1 MDKINIR
8 QPDDWHVHLR
18 EGAML
23 EAVLPYTARQFG
35 RAIVMPNLSNPVTTT
50 ELAKKYKTDI
60 LRALPD
66 EKYCEGFIPLMT
78 CYLTDETSVTDL
90 SQGFSEGIF
99 TAAKLYPANATTN
112 SKYGVSDVNNLD
124 AVFAKMEQLGM
135 PLLVHGEV
143 TDPYV
148 DIFDREAVFI
158 ERVLKS
164 LVSRFPNLKIVL
176 EHITTRESV
185 EFVRSHQKQ
194 LAATITAHHL
204 LLNRN
209 DIFQDG
215 IRPHRYCLPIA
226 KREVH
231 RLALREA
238 ATSGDRCF
246 FLGTD
251 TAPHSLGDKQS
262 ACGCAGIFTASSAL
276 EFYAQV
282 FEDENSLDKLE
293 GFASLYGPAFY
304 GMEVNESFVTL
315 VKEKLRIPGTI
326 PISDGNSIRPFKAGQ
341 TLYWKLKILD

>member
-50 ELAKKYKTDI
+50 DLAKKYKTDI

-326 PISDGNSIRPFKAGQ
+326 PVSDGNSIRPFKAGQ